1 MKRLF
6 KVTGY
11 FIGTI
16 FLLLLLATAYI
27 RWGMEPAKPKPGN
40 LSALQLEREKVG
52 ENFYRIGNNWLRKS
66 KSGLWEEY
74 IEGEP
79 FTRGVVAGKLTKE
92 LLYSQEVAFVD
103 QIHQLVP
110 SDFYLN
116 FLGLFTRV
124 FNRNLSANIPEE
136 YKLEIYGESFSAP
149 HEFDYIAPPYD
160 RMLNYHSAHDIGHAL
175 QNFALVGC
183 TSFSGWDS
191 RTADSSL
198 IVGRNCDFYVG
209 DKFAEDKI
217 VYFCNPT
224 EGHKFSMITWAGM
237 MGCVSGMN
245 DKGITVTINAA
256 KSDMPTG
263 SATPI
268 ALLARE
274 ILQYAGSIDEAYA
287 IAKKRKTFVS
297 ESIMIG
303 SAPDHKTAIIEK
315 SPTKLGMYY
324 SNKDYILCTNH
335 YQSDTFKNEKNNID
349 NIATTAS
356 MYRYERLQQLTD
368 STPQF
373 NYLNVAAILRDQKG
387 LNGEDIGIGNE
398 KAINQLICHHSI
410 IFEPEKLRFWVST
423 SPYQLGEYI
432 CYDLATIFK
441 DDVGLK
447 ENREIIDSNLTIP
460 ADTFLQ
466 SNRWKGFLLYREDK
480 ATIKADIKEKK
491 ALDGDESAFA
501 NYMIAADPNYWETY
515 YWLGEYY
522 RSRGNKQKAVGYY
535 KTALGKEVNDKH
547 EVWDMEK
554 LVKQLSAK

>member
-1 MKRLF
+1 MKRLL
-6 KVTGY
+6 KITGY
-11 FIGTI
+11 CMAAM
-16 FLLLLLATAYI
+16 LLLLATTVAYI
-27 RWGMEPAKPKPGN
+27 RWGMEPEKPKPADMG
-40 LSALQLEREKVG
+40 ALQLQRQKAG

-66 KSGLWEEY
+66 KTGLWEEY
-74 IEGEP
+74 IEGDP

-92 LLYSQEVAFVD
+92 LLYTQEVAFVD

-136 YKLEIYGESFSAP
+136 FKLEIYGESFSAP
-149 HEFDYIAPPYD
+149 HQFDYIAPAYD

-191 RTADSSL
+191 RTQDSSL

-217 VYFCNPT
+217 VYFCNPAG
-224 EGHKFSMITWAGM
+224 GHKFAMITWAGM

-245 DKGITVTINAA
+245 DRGITVTINAA

-315 SPTKLGMYY
+315 SPTKLGMYF
-324 SNKDYILCTNH
+324 SNRDYILCTNH
-335 YQSDTFKNEKNNID
+335 YQSDTFKNEKNNLE

-356 MYRYERLQQLTD
+356 MYRYRRLQQLTD
-368 STPQF
+368 STPRF

-387 LNGEDIGIGNE
+387 LNGADIGIGNE
-398 KAINQLICHHSI
+398 KAVNQLICHHSI

-423 SPYQLGEYI
+423 SPYQLGEYV
-432 CYDLATIFK
+432 CYDLAKVFK
-441 DDVGLK
+441 DDIGLTT
-447 ENREIIDSNLTIP
+447 NREIIDSNLTIP

-466 SNRWKGFLLYREDK
+466 SDRWKGFLVYRQDK
-480 ATIKADIKEKK
+480 AEIKTAIKEKK
-491 ALDGDESAFA
+491 TVAPNENTFA
-501 NYMIAADPNYWETY
+501 HNMIAADPNYWENY
-515 YWLGEYY
+515 YWLGEYF
-522 RSRGNKQKAVGYY
+522 RSRGEKEKAVDYY
-535 KTALGKEVNDKH
+535 KKAMSKEVNDRH
-547 EVWDMEK
+547 EIWDMEK
-554 LVKQLSAK
+554 LVKQLSGK

>member
-1 MKRLF
+1 MKKLF
-6 KVTGY
+6 KAIGY
-11 FIGTI
+11 FFGAIV
-16 FLLLLLATAYI
+16 LLLLLGVAYI
-27 RWGMEPAKPKPGN
+27 RWGMAPEKPMPKD
-40 LSALQLEREKVG
+40 LSALELERQKAG
-52 ENFYRIGNNWLRKS
+52 DNFYRIGNNWLRKS

-74 IEGEP
+74 IEGDP
-79 FTRGVVAGKLTKE
+79 FTRGVIAGKLTKE
-92 LLYSQEVAFVD
+92 LLYTQEVAFVD

-136 YKLEIYGESFSAP
+136 FKLEIYGESFSAP

-224 EGHKFSMITWAGM
+224 TGHKFAMITWAGM

-245 DKGITVTINAA
+245 EKGITVTINAA

-303 SAPDHKTAIIEK
+303 SAPDHKTALIEK
-315 SPTKLGMYY
+315 SPSHMDLYY
-324 SNKDYILCTNH
+324 SGKDYILCTNH
-335 YQSDTFKNEKNNID
+335 YLGDTFKTEKNNLE

-356 MYRYERLQQLTD
+356 AYRYQRLQQLTD

-387 LNGEDIGIGNE
+387 LNGADIGIGNE

-423 SPYQLGEYI
+423 SPYQLGEYV
-432 CYDLATIFK
+432 CYDLDSVFK
-441 DDVGLK
+441 NDVGLRENK
-447 ENREIIDSNLTIP
+447 EITDSALTIP

-466 SNRWKGFLLYREDK
+466 SNRWKGFLLFREDK
-480 ATIKADIKEKK
+480 ALIKHAIKEKAK
-491 ALDGDESAFA
+491 IAEDENAFTQ
-501 NYMIAADPNYWETY
+501 NMIAADPQYWETY

-522 RSRGNKQKAVGYY
+522 QSTGDKQQAISFY
-535 KTALGKEVNDKH
+535 KTALTKEVNDKH

-554 LVKQLSAK
+554 TIKELSAK